1 MSSIVKVPAGLEK
14 PASGRYL
21 RPWLGGHAHDTWRRA
36 PDDNSFWPLWLAED
50 IASLAVYT
58 LACEVP
64 PSNWLDPI
72 SRRGEL
78 SRYE

>member
-1 MSSIVKVPAGLEK
+1 MSSIVKVPAGRENRERTLSSSMGSAAM
-14 PASGRYL
+14 PTIL
-21 RPWLGGHAHDTWRRA
+21 WRRA
-36 PDDNSFWPLWLAED
+36 PDDNSFWPLWLAEY

-58 LACEVP
+58 LACEAP